1 MIIFERYVKTFLF
14 TLKKN
19 QYRIVLQVN
28 TLPLAEKDAAITL
41 QVNTLLFY

>member
-19 QYRIVLQVN
+19 QYRIVLHVN
-28 TLPLAEKDAAITL
+28 TLAEKDAQITL